1 MNEEIEKIFNRK
13 IKIDNKEIPIEYM
26 DYQGKKEEYVIYF
39 NNGSLPF
46 FEADDKVMY
55 KEMNLEFHIY
65 SKGNYLK
72 IVDYIKE
79 KMEENDFSWQSD
91 EGDKYESDTKYH
103 HFISNFKKI
112 VYRREK

>member
-26 DYQGKKEEYVIYF
+26 DYQGKSEEYVIYF
-39 NNGSLPF
+39 NTGSLPF
-46 FEADDKVMY
+46 FDADDKVRY
-55 KEMNLEFHIY
+55 IEMNLEIHVY

-79 KMEENDFSWQSD
+79 KMEENDFLWQSD
-91 EGDKYESDTKYH
+91 EEDIYEPDTKYH
-103 HFISNFKKI
+103 HFISNFRKI
-112 VYRREK
+112 VYRKEK

>member
-26 DYQGKKEEYVIYF
+26 DYQGKSEEYVIYF
-39 NNGSLPF
+39 NTGSLPF
-46 FEADDKVMY
+46 FDADDKVRY
-55 KEMNLEFHIY
+55 IEMNLEIHVY

-79 KMEENDFSWQSD
+79 KMEENDFLWQSD
-91 EGDKYESDTKYH
+91 EEDIYEPDTKYH

-112 VYRREK
+112 VYRKEK

>member
-39 NNGSLPF
+39 NNGSLQ
-46 FEADDKVMY
+46 
-55 KEMNLEFHIY
+55 
-65 SKGNYLK
+65 
-72 IVDYIKE
+72 
-79 KMEENDFSWQSD
+79 ENDFSWQSD

>member
-13 IKIDNKEIPIEYM
+13 IKIDNKEIPIEYI
-26 DYQGKKEEYVIYF
+26 DYQGKSEEYVIYF
-39 NNGSLPF
+39 NTGSLPF
-46 FEADDKVMY
+46 FDADDKVRY
-55 KEMNLEFHIY
+55 IEMNLEIHVY

-79 KMEENDFSWQSD
+79 KMEENDFLWQSD
-91 EGDKYESDTKYH
+91 EEDIYEPDTKYH

-112 VYRREK
+112 VYRKEK